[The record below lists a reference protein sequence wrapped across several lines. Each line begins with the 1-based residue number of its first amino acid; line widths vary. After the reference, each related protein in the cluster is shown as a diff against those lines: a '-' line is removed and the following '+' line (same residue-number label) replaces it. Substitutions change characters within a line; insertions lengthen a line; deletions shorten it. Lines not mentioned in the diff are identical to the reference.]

1 MIRIDM
7 IRIDKILIESIHID
21 AIHIDTIRGG
31 ACGPDLS
38 STIQQ
43 QGSTP

>member
-7 IRIDKILIESIHID
+7 IHIDKILIES
-21 AIHIDTIRGG
+21 IHIDTIRGG

>member
-7 IRIDKILIESIHID
+7 IRIDKILIES
-21 AIHIDTIRGG
+21 IHIDTIRGG